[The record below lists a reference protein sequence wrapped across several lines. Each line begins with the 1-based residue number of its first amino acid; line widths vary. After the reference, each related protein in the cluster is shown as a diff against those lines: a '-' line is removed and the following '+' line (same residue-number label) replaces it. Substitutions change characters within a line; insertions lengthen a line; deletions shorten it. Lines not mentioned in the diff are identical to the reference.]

1 MSDDNYC
8 DKHDVDIDDVAAY
21 DNCPY
26 CEMRREQEAMAQE
39 RAMRHAPRSV
49 DDPASIDAYR
59 G

>member
-8 DKHDVDIDDVAAY
+8 ETHDVDIDEVAAY
-21 DNCPY
+21 DKCPY
-26 CEMRREQEAMAQE
+26 CEMRREQEAMERE

-59 G
+59 N